1 MTDADLRRATDAHGL
16 APAAQPSRQARLV
29 LIAAILG
36 FFMISLDATAVN
48 VALSAIGRSL
58 HGSTG
63 GLQWAVDGYTVPFA
77 ALLITA
83 GALSDRLGARRVCC
97 WGLTV
102 FTLASAGCG
111 LAPSL
116 WALIAARVVQGS
128 AAAVLLPASL
138 ALVRQARHHPAA
150 RARAVAVWSSGGA
163 TAMAAG
169 PVLGGVLTS
178 AAGWRAIFFV
188 NLPVGV
194 LAVALLG
201 WAPRS
206 QRRSAPLDLA
216 GQATAV
222 LGLAALAYGVIAGGA
237 DGFRGVRVI
246 VSLLVAAAAT
256 VAFFVTESRVRAPM
270 VPLSLLR
277 SRTVAACLFT
287 GFSINAAF
295 YGIAFLLSLYFQR
308 VLGEPAVTAGLLFLP
323 MTGLL
328 AVANLASARFAA
340 RWGHRL
346 AVGLG
351 LSVGTLGMLALSLP
365 DGRIA
370 TEVALVPAGAGLGFS
385 LPSLT
390 FLLLDALPA
399 ERAGLAGGLFN
410 ASRQTGGAI
419 AVAVFG
425 ALVSGAFGS
434 FEAGMRVSMLIA
446 AALLAASTAAA
457 FTVLRRPGAR
467 EPG

>member
-1 MTDADLRRATDAHGL
+1 
-16 APAAQPSRQARLV
+16 
-29 LIAAILG
+29 
-36 FFMISLDATAVN
+36 
-48 VALSAIGRSL
+48 
-58 HGSTG
+58 
-63 GLQWAVDGYTVPFA
+63 
-77 ALLITA
+77 
-83 GALSDRLGARRVCC
+83 
-97 WGLTV
+97 
-102 FTLASAGCG
+102 
-111 LAPSL
+111 
-116 WALIAARVVQGS
+116 VQGS

-138 ALVRQARHHPAA
+138 ALVRQAFADPVS

-163 TAMAAG
+163 AAMAAG
-169 PVLGGVLTS
+169 PVLGGLLTS

-194 LAVALLG
+194 LAVALLC

-206 QRRSAPLDLA
+206 PRRQAPLDLA

-222 LGLAALAYGVIAGGA
+222 LGLAALAYGVIAGGSA
-237 DGFRGVRVI
+237 GFGRVRVV
-246 VSLLVAAAAT
+246 VSLVVAAAAMVSFA
-256 VAFFVTESRVRAPM
+256 VAESRVRAPM
-270 VPLSLLR
+270 VPPSLLR

-328 AVANLASARFAA
+328 TAANLASARVSA
-340 RWGHRL
+340 RWGHQLVVR
-346 AVGLG
+346 LG
-351 LSVGTLGMLALSLP
+351 LSVGTLGMLALALLH
-365 DGRIA
+365 GRVA
-370 TEVALVPAGAGLGFS
+370 TEIALVPAGTGLGFT

-410 ASRQTGGAI
+410 ASRQIGGAI

-425 ALVSGAFGS
+425 ALVAGPFGS
-434 FEAGMRVSMLIA
+434 FAAGMRVSMLIA
-446 AALLAASTAAA
+446 AALLAASTAGA
-457 FTVLRRPGAR
+457 FTVLRRDGTRA
-467 EPG
+467 